1 MKLKDL
7 QLYEVLDFRPDE
19 GIITFGDQRMIIQGA
34 AAMGLLRK
42 QIVETLGTD
51 RARRLLLR
59 FGYADGYHDAISLRE
74 RLKWD
79 NPMDGV
85 AAGTTLHSLEGIV
98 HSVPTRLDY
107 EPESGSFRG
116 ELVWRNSYEAEQHV
130 HHLGRSDQTV
140 CWTLVGYASG
150 FFSGCLGR
158 DVYFR
163 EVTCAGQGHAECL
176 LTGKDAAGWGDE
188 LQSLIVDFQ
197 RVDLHEEIERARAAV
212 RRQKHALAR
221 RQRLLDAREREIGVV
236 REHVLRHAA
245 SHNFIVRSSAMREV
259 LELAARVAPLDTN
272 VLIQGESGTGK
283 EFVARM
289 LHDQSPRAGG
299 RLVSLNCAA
308 LTDTLLESE
317 LFGHVRGAFTGAV
330 RDKAG
335 LFELAANGTLFLDE
349 IGELAP
355 PLQAKL
361 LRALQEREIR
371 RVGGD
376 RTIRVNARV
385 VAATNRDLKALASS
399 GAFREDLYFRLAAF
413 TIALP
418 PLRER
423 PEDIPALVHEFV
435 RRAAGRLRKDV
446 KNVSAEAMALLTGYS
461 WPGNVR
467 ELEHVVERS
476 VILARTR
483 TLGARDL
490 PPEIRD
496 VADPSGASP
505 LNLKTHESR
514 LIREALKRHGGN
526 RRRTAAALNIGTVTL
541 WRKMKQYGIS
551 A

>member
-19 GIITFGDQRMIIQGA
+19 GIITFGNQRMLVQGA

-42 QIVETLGTD
+42 QLVETLGVD
-51 RARRLLLR
+51 GARRLLLR

-74 RLKWD
+74 RLQWTD
-79 NPMDGV
+79 PMAGV
-85 AAGTTLHSLEGIV
+85 AAGTKLQSLEGIV
-98 HSVPTRLDY
+98 HAVPTRLDY
-107 EPESGSFRG
+107 NPETGSFRG

-130 HHLGRSDQTV
+130 HHLGQSDQTV

-150 FFSGCLGR
+150 FFSGCLRR

-176 LTGKDAAGWGDE
+176 LTGKDADGWGEE
-188 LQSLIVDFQ
+188 LQPLILDFQ
-197 RVDLHEEIERARAAV
+197 RIDLPDEIDRSRLAV
-212 RRQKHALAR
+212 RRQKQQLAR
-221 RQRLLDAREREIGVV
+221 RERMLDAREREIGVL
-236 REHVLRHAA
+236 RERVLRHAA
-245 SHNFIVRSSAMREV
+245 AQHFIVRSTALREA
-259 LELAARVAPLDTN
+259 LELAAQVAPLDTN

-283 EFVARM
+283 EFVAQM
-289 LHDQSPRAGG
+289 IHAQSPRAGG
-299 RLVSLNCAA
+299 RLVSVNCAA
-308 LTDTLLESE
+308 LTETLLESE
-317 LFGHVRGAFTGAV
+317 LFGHVRGAFTGAI

-335 LFELAANGTLFLDE
+335 LFELASNGMLFLDE
-349 IGELAP
+349 VGELAP
-355 PLQAKL
+355 ALQAKL
-361 LRALQEREIR
+361 LRALQAREIR

-385 VAATNRDLKALASS
+385 VSATNSDLKALVAT
-399 GAFREDLYFRLAAF
+399 GHFREDLYFRLAAF
-413 TIALP
+413 TIVLP

-435 RRAAGRLRKDV
+435 RRADSRLGKEV
-446 KNVSAEAMALLTGYS
+446 KNVSADAMALLTAYD

-467 ELEHVVERS
+467 ELEHVIERS
-476 VILARTR
+476 VILARSR

-490 PPEIRD
+490 PTEIRELPD
-496 VADPSGASP
+496 AGRGA
-505 LNLKTHESR
+505 LNLKTHERR

-541 WRKMKQYGIS
+541 WRKMKEYGITG
-551 A
+551 